1 MGRSLL
7 ALSLALLVA
16 CGGDGS
22 PADVLDSTGYPEA
35 SLEITYEHPEVEP
48 YTYSV
53 TCAYDTVRLEGAD
66 LDGAAAC
73 TALSDLEVSSRLLA
87 GPIDRA
93 CTDMY
98 GGPDTAVIQG
108 SINGQE
114 VDTIIDRTDGCGI
127 SDWDNLLDALL
138 PPARGIEPGG

>member
-7 ALSLALLVA
+7 ALSLAVLVA

-22 PADVLDSTGYPEA
+22 PEGALDSTGYPEA
-35 SLEITYEHPEVEP
+35 SLEITYEHPGTEP

-53 TCAYDTVRLEGAD
+53 TCAEDTVRLEGAD
-66 LDGAAAC
+66 LDGAEAC
-73 TALSDLEVSSRLLA
+73 TALSHLEVSSRLLT
-87 GPIDRA
+87 GPTDRA
-93 CTDMY
+93 CTDVY

-108 SINGQE
+108 TIDGQD
-114 VDTIIDRTDGCGI
+114 VDTVIDRTDGCGI

-138 PPARGIEPGG
+138 PPARGIEGGA